1 MDMIETYIR
10 QIDLFQNLDLKN
22 IKQLAAICHNT
33 AFLKKQSLFLEGEP
47 GRALFFCVSGNI
59 QLFKIT
65 PDGREIVVKI
75 VKSGES
81 FAEVVLFEQE
91 KYPVSA
97 VALRKSNILVLPVT
111 KFHELLEDSDFRDN
125 FIRML
130 IRKQRYLVDRI
141 RILSIQDIEERLY
154 HFLKEQF
161 GDAPEI
167 LPKVS
172 KKDVAAAIGTAPE
185 TLSRVL
191 LRLKSAGKLH
201 WIRDKISISP
211 NWRI

>member
-1 MDMIETYIR
+1 
-10 QIDLFQNLDLKN
+10 
-22 IKQLAAICHNT
+22 
-33 AFLKKQSLFLEGEP
+33 
-47 GRALFFCVSGNI
+47 
-59 QLFKIT
+59 
-65 PDGREIVVKI
+65 
-75 VKSGES
+75 
-81 FAEVVLFEQE
+81 
-91 KYPVSA
+91 
-97 VALRKSNILVLPVT
+97 
-111 KFHELLEDSDFRDN
+111 
-125 FIRML
+125 
-130 IRKQRYLVDRI
+130 
-141 RILSIQDIEERLY
+141 LY